1 MQVWK
6 ENTLGVPPTPTLLV
20 EDKKYE
26 KRKEKQEESVNAL
39 IVEVKKYVNTLTLE
53 R

>member
-1 MQVWK
+1 MKIEKVWK
-6 ENTLGVPPTPTLLV
+6 DNTLGVPPTLTLLV

-39 IVEVKKYVNTLTLE
+39 IVEDKTFVKALT
-53 R
+53 